1 MFYYLILFIF
11 CFSMFLLSFVFKEK
25 KSKKIIA
32 IITLIVL
39 CIMSGT
45 RYNLGG
51 ADYAYYRSVYN
62 AIPLDN
68 FFAKLGSLS
77 KSYGFE
83 KGFLVYSYFIK
94 LLGFNYFGFTLINSI
109 IFYFAFYNIVKKFDY
124 NMNFII
130 IMFLYKFFLYNTFVS
145 LRQPLSI
152 LIFWYSLKY
161 IKDKQYIKYYLLC
174 ILALFFHRSSFILFF
189 IPFIINIKITKNRFL
204 ILLLI
209 GLFLFAVV
217 RLNILNITSFISMIL
232 STIFKTD
239 SGALARIESY
249 GLSSGGLSI
258 FYTFEYYLIAIF
270 LYLNYDKVNKYDEY
284 SAIFVKL
291 FIFMLPLFTLFS
303 NFSVVTRFKDYFFLC
318 YPIIIICIS
327 KQIKNASAMVYLIA
341 IIISFYGYTRYLVS
355 FDNGCLLPY
364 DSYINDSISIF
375 R

>member
-1 MFYYLILFIF
+1 
-11 CFSMFLLSFVFKEK
+11 
-25 KSKKIIA
+25 
-32 IITLIVL
+32 
-39 CIMSGT
+39 
-45 RYNLGG
+45 
-51 ADYAYYRSVYN
+51 
-62 AIPLDN
+62 
-68 FFAKLGSLS
+68 
-77 KSYGFE
+77 
-83 KGFLVYSYFIK
+83 
-94 LLGFNYFGFTLINSI
+94 
-109 IFYFAFYNIVKKFDY
+109 
-124 NMNFII
+124 
-130 IMFLYKFFLYNTFVS
+130 
-145 LRQPLSI
+145 
-152 LIFWYSLKY
+152 
-161 IKDKQYIKYYLLC
+161 
-174 ILALFFHRSSFILFF
+174 
-189 IPFIINIKITKNRFL
+189 
-204 ILLLI
+204 
-209 GLFLFAVV
+209 
-217 RLNILNITSFISMIL
+217 MIL